1 MKFKFLLSL
10 LVFVG
15 AEKMAAQPVSIN
27 PPFATANDNGVVI
40 TYDASQGSAGLLGE
54 NTIYAHT
61 GVITSASTSG
71 SDWRYVLTNWT
82 TNLPKALLTR
92 VGTSNRYTLN
102 IGNIKAYYGIP
113 SGETVLRL
121 AFVFRNTDGTKTG
134 KTAAGG
140 DILIDINQGIFQAK
154 VNSPQKGSFFNLS
167 DSFTVSAT
175 SSAPANLIL
184 YANGTQVA
192 QVTGASSLTYKNTLA
207 AFGNSRLNLVLEGN
221 SNGTKSY
228 DSSYIMPRLNPIIAA
243 APAGIIDGINYIND
257 STVTLQLFAPAKNFI
272 YVVGDFN
279 NWEFNT
285 DFLMRK
291 TPDQN
296 RYWLTITGLKK
307 GVEYGFQYSIDD
319 AQMKV
324 ADVYAEKYLDPWND
338 SWISAE
344 TYPNLKPYPTGKT
357 TEVVSVLQIG
367 QPAYE
372 WKATNFKKP
381 TNDQL
386 VIYELLLRDFIGK
399 HDFKTLIDT
408 ISYLKRVGANCVKLM
423 PIMEFEGNESWGYN
437 PMFYF
442 AIDKYYGTKND
453 FKAFVDACHASGIA
467 VVLDV
472 VLNHSFGQNPQVR
485 MYFNPAAGQYG
496 QPTPQNPWFNE
507 VDKHPYGVGY
517 DYNHEAQIV
526 QQFTDRVLK
535 FWLTE
540 YKIDGYRF
548 DLSKGFTQKNTLGD
562 VGAWGAYDQSRINI
576 WNRIRSE
583 TIKYA
588 PDAYLILEHLS
599 DNSEETVLAN
609 TGFMFWG
616 KLTEAY
622 AESLMGYN
630 NAKAN
635 LSWGNYKVRGW
646 NFPNLVTYAESHD
659 EERVMYFALNFGNAS
674 GSYSTKNLSNA
685 LKRVAAYHAL
695 LLPLKGPKMLWQGG
709 ELGYEIS
716 INTNGRTGNK
726 PFKWEYLNNPE
737 RVATLNQ
744 IGMLAA
750 LKQHISFSSDNY
762 IYNVAGTGKI
772 LKVNHDSMNTLIAGN
787 FDVVALNLTPGFQ
800 RTGWWY
806 NYITGDSI
814 NVTNTSQT
822 VSLQPGDYVVY
833 TDKKMNIK
841 PVDNPVGLSEMPM
854 SGLSNVFPN
863 PANNR
868 LVIQS
873 LKHPI
878 VSVILMDCSG
888 KTILQLN
895 DIGNEG
901 ELDISEVADG
911 MYLLK
916 VGTAQTNE
924 IKKILIKH

>member
-1 MKFKFLLSL
+1 M
-10 LVFVG
+10 
-15 AEKMAAQPVSIN
+15 
-27 PPFATANDNGVVI
+27 
-40 TYDASQGSAGLLGE
+40 
-54 NTIYAHT
+54 
-61 GVITSASTSG
+61 
-71 SDWRYVLTNWT
+71 
-82 TNLPKALLTR
+82 
-92 VGTSNRYTLN
+92 
-102 IGNIKAYYGIP
+102 
-113 SGETVLRL
+113 
-121 AFVFRNTDGTKTG
+121 
-134 KTAAGG
+134 
-140 DILIDINQGIFQAK
+140 
-154 VNSPQKGSFFNLS
+154 
-167 DSFTVSAT
+167 
-175 SSAPANLIL
+175 
-184 YANGTQVA
+184 
-192 QVTGASSLTYKNTLA
+192 
-207 AFGNSRLNLVLEGN
+207 
-221 SNGTKSY
+221 
-228 DSSYIMPRLNPIIAA
+228 
-243 APAGIIDGINYIND
+243 DGINYIND
-257 STVTLQLFAPAKNFI
+257 STVTLQLFAPSKSFV

-279 NWEFNT
+279 NWEFDT
-285 DFLMRK
+285 DYLMRK

-307 GVEYGFQYSIDD
+307 GLEYGFQYSIDD
-319 AQMKV
+319 GQMKV

-338 SWISAE
+338 PWISAE

-357 TEVVSVLQIG
+357 NEVVSVLQIG

-372 WKATNFKKP
+372 WKVTNFKKP

-386 VIYELLLRDFIGK
+386 VIYELLIRDFIGK
-399 HDFKTLIDT
+399 HDFKTMIDT
-408 ISYLKRVGANCVKLM
+408 ISYLKRVGVNCVKVM

-453 FKAFVDACHASGIA
+453 FKAFVDVCHANGIA

-517 DYNHEAQIV
+517 DYNHEANAV
-526 QQFTDRVLK
+526 KDFTDRVLK

-562 VGAWGAYDQSRINI
+562 VAAWSAYDQSRINI
-576 WNRIRSE
+576 WSRIRNE
-583 TIKYA
+583 IIKYA
-588 PDAYLILEHLS
+588 PDAYLILEHLG

-609 TGFMFWG
+609 MGFMLWG

-622 AESLMGYN
+622 AEAMMGYN
-630 NAKAN
+630 NSKAN
-635 LSWGNYKVRGW
+635 LSWGNYKTRGW

-659 EERVMYFALNFGNAS
+659 EERVMFFALNYGNVS

-695 LLPLKGPKMLWQGG
+695 LLPQKGPKMIWQGG

-737 RVATLNQ
+737 RVATLSQ
-744 IGMLAA
+744 VGALAR
-750 LKQHISFSSDNY
+750 LKQHVSFSSDNY
-762 IYNVAGTGKI
+762 VYNVVSTGKI

-800 RTGWWY
+800 HTGWWY

-814 NVTNTSQT
+814 NVTNVNQT

-833 TDKKMNIK
+833 TDLKLNTK
-841 PVDNPVGLSEMPM
+841 PVNPVGLSDLQI
-854 SGLSNVFPN
+854 SKLSNVFPN
-863 PANNR
+863 PANDK

-873 LKHPI
+873 LKQPI
-878 VSVILMDCSG
+878 SSVILMDCSG
-888 KTILQLN
+888 KIILQAD

-901 ELDISEVADG
+901 ELEISGVADG
-911 MYLLK
+911 LYLLR
-916 VGTAQTNE
+916 VSTSQTNE

>member
-1 MKFKFLLSL
+1 MIKHVALLTFLFCLYT
-10 LVFVG
+10 G
-15 AEKMAAQPVSIN
+15 KMAAQLVAIN
-27 PPFATANDNGVVI
+27 PPFATADDNGVVI
-40 TYDASQGSAGLLGE
+40 TYDASQGSGGLLGE

-92 VGTSNRYTLN
+92 IGTSNLYTLN
-102 IGNIKAYYGIP
+102 IGNIRTYYGIP
-113 SGETVLRL
+113 SGEAVLRL
-121 AFVFRNTDGTKTG
+121 ALVFRNADGTKTG
-134 KTAAGG
+134 KTTSGG
-140 DILIDINQGIFQAK
+140 DIFIDINQGGFQVK
-154 VNSPQKGSFFNLS
+154 LNSPQKGSFFNQS

-175 SSAPANLIL
+175 ASTPANLIL
-184 YANGTQVA
+184 YANGMQVA
-192 QVTGASSLTYKNTLA
+192 QAVGASSLTYKNTLT
-207 AFGNSRLNLVLEGN
+207 AFGNTRLNLVLEGN

-228 DSSYIMPRLNPIIAA
+228 DSSYIMPRLNPIVAA
-243 APAGIIDGINYIND
+243 APSGIVDGINYIND
-257 STVTLQLFAPAKNFI
+257 STVILQLFAPSKSFV

-279 NWEFNT
+279 NWEFDT
-285 DFLMRK
+285 DYLMRK

-307 GVEYGFQYSIDD
+307 GLEYGFQYSIDD
-319 AQMKV
+319 GQMKV

-338 SWISAE
+338 PWISAE

-372 WKATNFKKP
+372 WKVTNFKKP

-386 VIYELLLRDFIGK
+386 VIYELLIRDFIGK
-399 HDFKTLIDT
+399 HDFKTMIDT
-408 ISYLKRVGANCVKLM
+408 ISYLKRVGANCVKVM

-453 FKAFVDACHASGIA
+453 FKAFVDACHANGIA

-576 WNRIRSE
+576 WSRIRNE
-583 TIKYA
+583 IIKYA

-609 TGFMFWG
+609 MGFMLWG
-616 KLTEAY
+616 KMTEAY
-622 AESLMGYN
+622 AEAVMGYN
-630 NAKAN
+630 NNKAN
-635 LSWGNYKVRGW
+635 LSWGNYKTRGW

-659 EERVMYFALNFGNAS
+659 EERVMFFALNYGNVS

-695 LLPLKGPKMLWQGG
+695 LLPLKGPKMLWQGA

-744 IGMLAA
+744 VGALAR
-750 LKQHISFSSDNY
+750 LKQHVSFSSDNY
-762 IYNVAGTGKI
+762 VYNVASTGKI

-800 RTGWWY
+800 HAGWWY

-814 NVTNTSQT
+814 NVTNVNQT

-833 TDKKMNIK
+833 TDIKLNTK
-841 PVDNPVGLSEMPM
+841 PVNPVGLSDLQI
-854 SGLSNVFPN
+854 SKLSNVYPN
-863 PANNR
+863 PANDK

-873 LKHPI
+873 LKQPI
-878 VSVILMDCSG
+878 SSVILMDCSG
-888 KTILQLN
+888 KIILQAD

-901 ELDISEVADG
+901 ELEISGVADG
-911 MYLLK
+911 LYLLR
-916 VGTAQTNE
+916 VSSDQNSE
-924 IKKILIKH
+924 VIKIVIKH